1 MIDKGPNDPTVSP
14 VVDPRLQE
22 GVVGQE
28 AAVQATPAES
38 AAVALRLSG
47 RLKALRFFGTYGTI
61 VVLVV
66 MIIVFAILS
75 PSAFFQLTNGRN
87 ILTAMAPGAIVAGG
101 LTFPL
106 VAGDFDLS
114 IGYVTSFAC
123 VLVVGLIADQSLSVP
138 AALAIVLVFGA
149 LIGLVNGLI
158 VTKLGVNAFIAT
170 LGTGTMIVGANYAYS
185 GGIPIALPGN
195 SGFTSLGLG
204 ELGGVPN
211 PIIIMAIAFGILWFV
226 LTQTS
231 FGQHVRAVGQGS
243 SVARRTG
250 IPVDRT
256 RIIAFI
262 IAGLCAAF
270 TGALLGSVLAGGETT
285 AGDSYMLQSF
295 AAAFLGSAALRDG
308 EFHQVGTFLG
318 VLTVAVGFNG
328 LAILGAPT
336 WTQYV
341 FSGGLLVV
349 AVTLSTA
356 GRRYAAR

>member
-1 MIDKGPNDPTVSP
+1 M
-14 VVDPRLQE
+14 
-22 GVVGQE
+22 
-28 AAVQATPAES
+28 
-38 AAVALRLSG
+38 
-47 RLKALRFFGTYGTI
+47 
-61 VVLVV
+61 
-66 MIIVFAILS
+66 
-75 PSAFFQLTNGRN
+75 
-87 ILTAMAPGAIVAGG
+87 
-101 LTFPL
+101 TFPL

-114 IGYVTSFAC
+114 IGYVTSFVC
-123 VLVVGLIADQSLSVP
+123 VLVVGLIANQSLSVP

-195 SGFTSLGLG
+195 SGFTTLGLG

-231 FGQHVRAVGQGS
+231 FGQHVRAVGQGA

-356 GRRYAAR
+356 GRRYAAALIAPMASALGRRRGALIESRPCKRSSRREVSPWVSQVPSL